1 MLCLQRE
8 HEKQG
13 AMFSCFYW
21 AVFSWNLEE
30 TAKRRTQVPS
40 PAHWGKVLVKPLLL
54 APPPYLLTG

>member
-1 MLCLQRE
+1 
-8 HEKQG
+8 
-13 AMFSCFYW
+13 MFSCFYW